1 MKYKDGSLVKIGD
14 VFTDGSSG
22 REDVRLKNKA
32 KVLYVDKFV
41 LVWFPL
47 NDFTTHTEHKKEK
60 YTSKTW
66 WLSSEPKK
74 IEMDDLTEEELNIY
88 NSTNAYL
95 EHEE

>member
-1 MKYKDGSLVKIGD
+1 MKYIDGSLVKIGD

-66 WLSSEPKK
+66 GLSSEPKK

-95 EHEE
+95 EHEK